1 MKNNPIPDNAIETL
15 IYEELSRLKRAVEYI
30 EDAQRTTKELE
41 KQLKEYQ
48 ENVQINKEIYSQI
61 KSELNIRNKTWR
73 DKLDLIEYK
82 INKLQTEKIQI
93 YKNSNVDTEIALIKR
108 SFDKQI
114 TLING
119 EIKRINTGNLE
130 ANKLLSEK
138 LNKLK
143 DSIYSIKSVDSKR
156 EAEIIFI
163 NNSLK
168 KAIKEKNVL
177 KNQLLEEREERL
189 ELEKKVNLML
199 ILLVI
204 VTITLL
210 IDIISLYTDKF

>member
-61 KSELNIRNKTWR
+61 KSELNIHNKTWR

-93 YKNSNVDTEIALIKR
+93 SKNSNVDTEIALIKR
-108 SFDKQI
+108 SVDKQI

-168 KAIKEKNVL
+168 KAIKDKNVL